1 MIYSAVI
8 YIETILLFSVAKEID
23 KVLKT
28 IWDTWGTTHINFRKF
43 SVNCLEEGRSFSAKL
58 QKQLLAV
65 ILQKKDSPGS
75 SVYIL

>member
-8 YIETILLFSVAKEID
+8 YIETILLFSEAAARGNEAKEID

-43 SVNCLEEGRSFSAKL
+43 SVNFLEEG
-58 QKQLLAV
+58 V
-65 ILQKKDSPGS
+65 
-75 SVYIL
+75 